1 MEKSLV
7 FQSSQPLVEYSKGE
21 ILNLADD
28 VAKEIEQA
36 DSYEQAWAFLSKIE
50 LLCEEIKDKIKDGV
64 IANVDKGN
72 DFATGVKMRVM
83 ERTQNSFKN
92 DETWI
97 RLNDMLK
104 ERESL
109 LKSLKEPTTFL
120 DETTGE
126 VIKINP
132 PVKTTTTYIKN
143 EIL

>member
-1 MEKSLV
+1 M
-7 FQSSQPLVEYSKGE
+7 
-21 ILNLADD
+21 NLADD

-126 VIKINP
+126 VTKLNP

>member
-50 LLCEEIKDKIKDGV
+50 LLCEEIKDKIKDRV

-109 LKSLKEPTTFL
+109 LKSLKEPTMFL

-126 VIKINP
+126 VTKLNP
-132 PVKTTTTYIKN
+132 PIKTITTYIKN

>member
-28 VAKEIEQA
+28 VAKEIQQA

-50 LLCEEIKDKIKDGV
+50 LLCEEIKSKIKDGV

-126 VIKINP
+126 VIKLNP
-132 PVKTTTTYIKN
+132 PQKTTTTYIKN

>member
-126 VIKINP
+126 VTKLNP

>member
-97 RLNDMLK
+97 RLNDILK

-126 VIKINP
+126 VIKLNP

>member
-104 ERESL
+104 ERENL

-126 VIKINP
+126 VTKLNP
-132 PVKTTTTYIKN
+132 PIKTTTTYIKN

>member
-126 VIKINP
+126 VTKLNP
-132 PVKTTTTYIKN
+132 PIKTTTTYIKN

>member
-120 DETTGE
+120 DEATGE
-126 VIKINP
+126 VIKLNP
-132 PVKTTTTYIKN
+132 PIKTTTTYIKN

>member
-72 DFATGVKMRVM
+72 GFATGVKMRVM

-126 VIKINP
+126 VVKLNP
-132 PVKTTTTYIKN
+132 PVKTTTHYIKN

>member
-72 DFATGVKMRVM
+72 GFATGVKMRVM

-120 DETTGE
+120 DEITGE
-126 VIKINP
+126 VIKLNP
-132 PVKTTTTYIKN
+132 PIKTTTTYIKN

>member
-7 FQSSQPLVEYSKGE
+7 FQSSQPLVEYSKCE

-126 VIKINP
+126 VIKLNP
-132 PVKTTTTYIKN
+132 PIKTTTTYIKN

>member
-126 VIKINP
+126 VIKLNP
-132 PVKTTTTYIKN
+132 PTKTTTTYIKN

>member
-126 VIKINP
+126 VIKLNP
-132 PVKTTTTYIKN
+132 PIKTTTTYIKN

>member
-126 VIKINP
+126 VIKLNP
-132 PVKTTTTYIKN
+132 LTKTTTTYIKN

>member
-50 LLCEEIKDKIKDGV
+50 LLCEEVKNKIKDGV

-126 VIKINP
+126 VIKLNP
-132 PVKTTTTYIKN
+132 PIKTTTTYIKN

>member
-120 DETTGE
+120 DEATGE
-126 VIKINP
+126 VTKLNP
-132 PVKTTTTYIKN
+132 PTKTTTTYIKN

>member
-7 FQSSQPLVEYSKGE
+7 FHSSQPLVEYSKGE

-104 ERESL
+104 ERENL

-126 VIKINP
+126 VTKLNP
-132 PVKTTTTYIKN
+132 PIKTTTTYIKN

>member
-1 MEKSLV
+1 MEKSLI

-97 RLNDMLK
+97 RLNNMLK

-126 VIKINP
+126 VIKLNP

>member
-72 DFATGVKMRVM
+72 GFATGVKMRVM

-126 VIKINP
+126 VTKINP

>member
-126 VIKINP
+126 VIKLNP

>member
-50 LLCEEIKDKIKDGV
+50 LLCEEVKNKIRDGV

-126 VIKINP
+126 VIKLNP
-132 PVKTTTTYIKN
+132 PTKTTTTYIKN